1 MALVE
6 WTDEYSVNVP
16 EMDDQ
21 HRKLI
26 GLINDLHDAMR
37 SGKGKDS
44 IERILKELV
53 DYSRIH
59 FTAEEDL
66 IEAHGYPGYQRQ
78 KESHAELTRKVLDFQ
93 TKFRDRQA
101 VLTVELMSFLKDWL
115 IVHIVGMDKQYG
127 QFIKNKGNL

>member
-1 MALVE
+1 MALIE
-6 WTDEYSVNVP
+6 WADEYSVDVP

-44 IERILKELV
+44 IDRILKELV
-53 DYSRIH
+53 DYSNIH

-66 IEAHGYPGYQRQ
+66 IKAHGYTGYQRQ

-93 TKFRDRQA
+93 SKFRDRQA

-127 QFIKNKGNL
+127 QFIKSKGS